1 MSEKHTCCA
10 KIYTGYWS
18 KTCGKGAA
26 YEHEGKWYCKTHHP
40 PTVKAKDEART
51 AKWQAEWD
59 ALNQAKEKA
68 RAAAAEQKRRADCY
82 DALVERVKELE
93 DALSAY
99 ESARAGLFS
108 HTLSNGVFNAWGK
121 AHDCR
126 ALNDA
131 HLQARAALSKS
142 LPNTV
147 AETTSGQAPAAGAG
161 DVGEPEWKSEDFEVT
176 LYPPMPTTGF
186 LVGMPKG
193 VKVLHKPTGLF
204 ATSEEERSQHRNRDV
219 AWNKL
224 QEMLA
229 DRTQAPAAIDA
240 RRAALAQKEQS
251 P

>member
-1 MSEKHTCCA
+1 MSEMKPTPGEWIVSPMTPCRVDTLNGA
-10 KIYTGYWS
+10 ISVSWS
-18 KTCGKGAA
+18 SNHDGGAREREA
-26 YEHEGKWYCKTHHP
+26 EANARLIAEAGTVHHETQCTP
-40 PTVKAKDEART
+40 RQLV
-51 AKWQAEWD
+51 
-59 ALNQAKEKA
+59 
-68 RAAAAEQKRRADCY
+68 EQR

-93 DALSAY
+93 EALRNICDEQDAQQGYASLAAY
-99 ESARAGLFS
+99 
-108 HTLSNGVFNAWGK
+108 
-121 AHDCR
+121 D
-126 ALNDA
+126 
-131 HLQARAALSKS
+131 QARAALSKS

>member
-1 MSEKHTCCA
+1 MSEMKPTPGEWVVSSMTPCRVDTLNGAISVSWSSNHDCGAREREAEANARLIAEAGTVHHE
-10 KIYTGYWS
+10 TGL
-18 KTCGKGAA
+18 T
-26 YEHEGKWYCKTHHP
+26 P
-40 PTVKAKDEART
+40 R
-51 AKWQAEWD
+51 Q
-59 ALNQAKEKA
+59 
-68 RAAAAEQKRRADCY
+68 
-82 DALVERVKELE
+82 LVERVKELE
-93 DALSAY
+93 RVLQ
-99 ESARAGLFS
+99 SARDYGSDSWSEWL
-108 HTLSNGVFNAWGK
+108 LSEV
-121 AHDCR
+121 D
-126 ALNDA
+126 D
-131 HLQARAALSKS
+131 ALSKS